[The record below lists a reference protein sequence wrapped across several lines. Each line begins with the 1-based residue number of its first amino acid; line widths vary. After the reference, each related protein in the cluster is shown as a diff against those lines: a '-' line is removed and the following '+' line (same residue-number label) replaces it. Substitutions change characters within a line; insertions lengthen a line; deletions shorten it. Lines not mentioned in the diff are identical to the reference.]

1 MSNARPI
8 GVFDSGVGGL
18 SVLRAIRHELPSE
31 DVIYIADSGNAP
43 YGDRPRE
50 FIEQRSIAIVEFLCD
65 RGVKA
70 VVVACNTATGVAVR
84 TLRGRFTFP
93 IVAME
98 PAVKPA
104 ATTTRTGVVGVLAT
118 TRTLSSANFLKLVDE
133 HGARAQMLIQ
143 PCPGLVEQVERG
155 ELESTKTRSLLEGYV
170 QPLLAKG
177 ADTLVLGC
185 THYAFLRTLIQDIAG
200 PNVSLID
207 PATPVAR
214 ELKRRLDAT
223 GLAADARGT
232 GTETFWA
239 SGPAEAAE
247 RVIRQLWGPGAA
259 VQALPNGS
267 TGGLSTTAASL
278 QK

>member
-1 MSNARPI
+1 VSNARPI

-18 SVLRAIRHELPSE
+18 SVLRSIRQELPAE
-31 DVIYIADSGNAP
+31 NVIYIADSGNAP

-84 TLRGRFTFP
+84 TLRSRFTFP

-155 ELESTKTRSLLEGYV
+155 ELEGAKTRTLLEGYV
-170 QPLLAKG
+170 QPLLAQG

-185 THYAFLRTLIQDIAG
+185 THYAFLRPLIQDIAG

-207 PATPVAR
+207 PAAPVAR
-214 ELKRRLDAT
+214 ELKRRLEAA
-223 GLAADARGT
+223 GLLADVQGT
-232 GTETFWA
+232 GTEAFWA
-239 SGPAEAAE
+239 SGPADAAE
-247 RVIRQLWGPGAA
+247 GVIRQLWGPDAT
-259 VQALPNGS
+259 VQSLPNGS
-267 TGGLSTTAASL
+267 PGSLSAAAASRP
-278 QK
+278 K

>member
-1 MSNARPI
+1 VSNARPI

-18 SVLRAIRHELPSE
+18 SVLRAIRQELPAE
-31 DVIYIADSGNAP
+31 NVIYVADSGNAP

-84 TLRGRFTFP
+84 SLRSRFTFP

-104 ATTTRTGVVGVLAT
+104 VTTTRTGIVGVLAT

-155 ELESTKTRSLLEGYV
+155 ELEGAKTRTLLAGYV

-185 THYAFLRTLIQDIAG
+185 THYAFLRSLIQDIAG
-200 PNVSLID
+200 ANVSLID
-207 PATPVAR
+207 PAAPVAR
-214 ELKRRLDAT
+214 ELKRRLDAA
-223 GLAADARGT
+223 GLLADAHGA
-232 GTETFWA
+232 GTEAFWA
-239 SGPAEAAE
+239 SGPADVAE
-247 RVIRQLWGPGAA
+247 RVIRQLWSADA
-259 VQALPNGS
+259 TVQSLPNGS
-267 TGGLSTTAASL
+267 PGSLSTAAASRP
-278 QK
+278 K